1 MYGHR
6 SFLVLGSGAA
16 DIISLIKGG
25 YEISKC
31 NFAFQ
36 QGVDEKGR
44 VSTRVY
50 SGTINIVL
58 PQLPPADILE
68 WAMQSRRYHD
78 GMIVL
83 VDNENI
89 PLEKIIFNNA
99 TCIGL
104 DIEYTEQGTSYSTTK
119 LVVQAEKLIVGNGT
133 TFASEWI
140 V

>member
-1 MYGHR
+1 MFGHR
-6 SFLVLGSGAA
+6 SFLVFGGGAA

-31 NFAFQ
+31 NFSFQ
-36 QGVDEKGR
+36 QGVDQKGR
-44 VSTRVY
+44 ASTRVY
-50 SGTINIVL
+50 GGTINIVL
-58 PQLPPADILE
+58 PQLPPMDILE
-68 WAMQSRRYHD
+68 WAMQSRKYRS
-78 GMIVL
+78 GVIVL

-89 PLEKIIFNNA
+89 PLEKIFFNNA

-104 DIEYTEQGTSYSTTK
+104 DIEYTEQGASYSTTSI
-119 LVVQAEKLIVGNGT
+119 VVQTENMIVGNGT